1 MSQNLDLVRSI
12 YARWERGDYGTADWA
27 SPEIE
32 LVMADGPVVGTWT
45 GLAGLAEATREVL
58 GALEDA
64 RIEAESFRDLDNGRV
79 LVLSR
84 FTGRGKSSGVEMAE
98 VRANGASVFDI
109 QDGVVTRHTFCFDR
123 DRALADLG
131 LEE

>member
-1 MSQNLDLVRSI
+1 VSENLELVRSI
-12 YARWERGDYGTADWA
+12 YADWERGDYSSANWA

-32 LVMADGPVVGTWT
+32 LVIADGPVVGTWT

-58 GALEDA
+58 GTLEGA
-64 RIEAESFRDLDNGRV
+64 RIEAESFRDLGGERV

-98 VRANGASVFDI
+98 VRARGASVFDI
-109 QDGVVTRHTFCFDR
+109 QDGMVTRHTFCFDR
-123 DRALADLG
+123 ARALADLG